1 MIMKTRNF
9 LFGLASAAMMTF
21 VACEVVEIKD
31 VPTQELNGSTFELI
45 ADIAQTKTTMD
56 ANYKVSWEEGDKI
69 YMVTTDGTWGKPWS
83 EENNNIETIAEFTYA
98 DGKFTTTAKIEGE
111 KEYTFNAL
119 YTRADQ
125 KSYHR
130 GAASSHQLIPSQQQD
145 CNDPTAHIKENDALV
160 GTFTATVPMSEPA
173 NVSMKHIYTLMQVNV
188 KNNTGKTITV
198 DSFQMSAPGTDL
210 TGIFTVSDFST
221 PSITKKSN
229 SSETVNVTVSGGEV
243 ENGESLP
250 IYFVVAPFTSNEVD
264 GITFKVTDSE
274 ENTYTKTVKK
284 ALTFSAGTYN
294 TTSYTISEADEV
306 EDEIYGVVEVDGAF
320 EDGGKYVFAF
330 KDGQDGTYT
339 FINNKGTSSTADAG
353 SLSVVSGAITNPDAQ
368 YVFTAEADAEGYK
381 LKNSNGNYIYYSG
394 DGTTLN
400 TNYTSTTTWT
410 PAFIAASYSYKI
422 TTGNRYIAF
431 NGTSKAMAYAI
442 SNFKDQIAGGLA
454 LEQYAGAISVFKL
467 GYTPVIVPKIM
478 VSELELT
485 AVADA
490 ESIEI
495 PYKTENVSGTITVTV
510 TSDED
515 EMINGEPVVDTEKVT
530 LNLNANESSTDKTAT
545 VTLSYEG
552 AEVVVITITQ
562 YSAATAGNGFA
573 SLYEDVTSTDSNNPD
588 EFVINI
594 SDAVVT
600 YVNGSNAFVEDATAG
615 ILIYKSSHGLQV
627 GDKMSGTLTGKAYE
641 RYGVH
646 QISDFNLSAVEI
658 SSDAKVPVTTI
669 SIADLLE
676 NYSSYISKR
685 VKIEGATVTD
695 AVTGTSDKDGIV
707 EQNESSINLY
717 NNSQSV
723 SFVANDVVDFIAY
736 PSYYNTAKQLAIFEA
751 PVSKKVAAPAIACS
765 DNSVTITCATDG
777 ATLYYA
783 IGDASYSEYTEP
795 FEIEED
801 CTVKAYATKD
811 DMIDSDETTKEL
823 TWVDPNGGGEIEAGG
838 GSSDFATVTST
849 STSYTSSNTTA
860 GWKTAN
866 CAVLKGGSS
875 DSNPTFKM
883 IGDDSN
889 RAFCMNGKTSA
900 VGTITSPDLENGCG
914 EISFNYGLP
923 YGDTKIKF
931 KVEIKQND
939 VSVKEFTVENNSATN
954 LTKYSFEGEVNVSGT
969 FTIVF
974 TNLSPSNS
982 NKNKDRTA
990 IWDVTWTGYTE

>member
-1 MIMKTRNF
+1 MKTRHF
-9 LFGLASAAMMTF
+9 FFGIASAAMML
-21 VACEVVEIKD
+21 AGCEANEIKEAP
-31 VPTQELNGSTFELI
+31 VTESTGSTFELI

-56 ANYKVSWEEGDKI
+56 ANYKVSWKEGDKI
-69 YMVTTDGTWGKPWS
+69 YMVTSDETWGKPYAEDNS
-83 EENNNIETIAEFTYA
+83 AATVAEFIYN
-98 DGKFTTTAKIEGE
+98 DGKFTTQATIADSDDP
-111 KEYTFNAL
+111 YTFYAMYCNQ
-119 YTRADQ
+119 DN
-125 KSYHR
+125 KSWHR
-130 GAASSHQLIPSQQQD
+130 GAGSSDKLFSTQSQD
-145 CNDPTAHIKENDALV
+145 CSDPTAHIGDYDALV
-160 GTFTATVPMSEPA
+160 GSFEATVPMEGMA
-173 NVSMKHIYTLMQVNV
+173 EVTMQHIYTLMQVNV
-188 KNNTGKTITV
+188 KNATGNEIAVTKFEMT
-198 DSFQMSAPGTDL
+198 AKEGTDL
-210 TGIFTVSDFST
+210 TGIFNIDFSKSAISSVKT
-221 PSITKKSN
+221 GYGESITVN
-229 SSETVNVTVSGGEV
+229 IENGTVAA
-243 ENGESLP
+243 GESLP
-250 IYFVVAPFTSNEVD
+250 VYFVMAPLADYSGD
-264 GITFKVTDSE
+264 ITFKVTDSNG
-274 ENTYTKTVKK
+274 NTYTKT
-284 ALTFSAGTYN
+284 ATLNNISFEAGKYN
-294 TTSYTISEADEV
+294 TTPYTISEADEV

-339 FINNKGTSSTADAG
+339 FINNKGTSNTADAG

-394 DGTTLN
+394 SSTTLN
-400 TNYTSTTTWT
+400 TNNTSTTTWT

-422 TTGNRYIAF
+422 TTGNRYIGF
-431 NGTSKAMAYAI
+431 NGTSKAMAYAT
-442 SNFKDQIAGGLA
+442 SNFKDQIADGLA

-467 GYTPVIVPKIM
+467 GYTPVVVPKIM

-510 TSDED
+510 TSDEG

-615 ILIYKSSHGLQV
+615 ILIYKSSHGLKE
-627 GDKMSGTLTGKAYE
+627 GDKMSGTLTGKAYV

-646 QISDFNLSAVEI
+646 QISDFDLSAVET
-658 SSDAKVPVTTI
+658 SSDAIVPVTTI

-695 AVTGTSDKDGIV
+695 AVTGTSDKNGSV

-736 PSYYNTAKQLAIFEA
+736 PSYYNEIKQLAIFEA

-765 DNSVTITCATDG
+765 DNIVTITCATDG

-783 IGDASYSEYTEP
+783 IGDATYSEYTEP
-795 FEIEED
+795 FEIEDD

-811 DMIDSDETTKEL
+811 GMINSDETTKEL
-823 TWVDPNGGGEIEAGG
+823 TWVDPNGGGEIVAGG
-838 GSSDFATVTST
+838 GSSDFDTVTKT
-849 STSYTSSNTTA
+849 STSYSTSTTTA
-860 GWKTAN
+860 GWKADN

-875 DSNPTFKM
+875 DSNPMFKM

-889 RAFCMNGKTSA
+889 RAFCMNGKNSA
-900 VGTITSPDLENGCG
+900 VGTITSPNLENGCG
-914 EISFNYGLP
+914 KISFNYGLP
-923 YGDTKIKF
+923 YSDTKIKF

-939 VSVKEFTVENNSATN
+939 VSVKEFIVENNSATK
-954 LTKYSFEGEVNVSGT
+954 LTKYSFDGEVNISGT

-982 NKNKDRTA
+982 SSNKDRTA